1 MLLNTDKYPRFY
13 LMHSLVGRSLAQRLA
28 SSDWMKREAVS
39 NFLFLWQLNH
49 GCSSSPSKSNQ
60 ILFPLLLHLRLFI
73 LNRTSGV
80 LSVREGAP
88 VGSYRLQVRVS
99 EPVWP
104 DVTCTAQVDVL
115 ELQPKALQ
123 SSASLRLSSESPPRG
138 TARLPSSCR
147 PLSSASSCF
156 LQT

>member
-1 MLLNTDKYPRFY
+1 
-13 LMHSLVGRSLAQRLA
+13 
-28 SSDWMKREAVS
+28 MKREAVS

-60 ILFPLLLHLRLFI
+60 ILFPLFLLPLLHLRLFS

-138 TARLPSSCR
+138 TARLPSSFR
-147 PLSSASSCF
+147 LLSSASSCF